1 MQQFTVSP
9 FFIAGDPE
17 RFYEK
22 ERKAKGI
29 TIDKTTWRQII
40 EGGETLGLSRT
51 EIEKMI

>member
-9 FFIAGDPE
+9 FLIAGDPE

-29 TIDKTTWRQII
+29 TID
-40 EGGETLGLSRT
+40 
-51 EIEKMI
+51 